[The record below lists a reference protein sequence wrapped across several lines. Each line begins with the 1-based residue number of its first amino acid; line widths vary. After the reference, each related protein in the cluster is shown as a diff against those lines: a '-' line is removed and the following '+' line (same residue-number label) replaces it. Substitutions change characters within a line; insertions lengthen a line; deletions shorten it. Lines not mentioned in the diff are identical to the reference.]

1 MQNSTKTAVSAI
13 LAADA
18 SITKETAQR
27 ALSILAGNEVSRP
40 VGRVLRTTEVAKLC
54 GVTTKTLR
62 LWAANGIL
70 VPVFGPGRKLRTG
83 YTEESVRAIIEGRK
97 ATEGGAA

>member
-1 MQNSTKTAVSAI
+1 MNQTTKTAITAI
-13 LAADA
+13 IAADA
-18 SITKETAQR
+18 SIPKEAAQR
-27 ALSILAGNEVSRP
+27 ALSILAGNEAPRP

-97 ATEGGAA
+97 AAEGGAA